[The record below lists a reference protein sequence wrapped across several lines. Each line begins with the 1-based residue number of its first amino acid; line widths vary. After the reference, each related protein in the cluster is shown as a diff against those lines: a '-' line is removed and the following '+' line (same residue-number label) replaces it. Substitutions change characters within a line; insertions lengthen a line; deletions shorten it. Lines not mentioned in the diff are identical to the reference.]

1 MNTYLLIIV
10 IICALVSTLYTIL
23 HYKTKLHRER
33 TKLSIKES
41 LELTSI
47 PVITL
52 YNDNKP
58 FNFLLDTGSSES
70 HIRSD
75 IADKINGEVHD
86 CAYSYIGSSGGDA
99 DASGILE
106 TNLCHKGISF
116 KATLIVNS
124 NLNEAFDEVEKTRGV
139 HIDGLLGSDF
149 FKRHRYILDFAE
161 LVAYYK

>member
-1 MNTYLLIIV
+1 MINIYLLII
-10 IICALVSTLYTIL
+10 IILCVPIIVLGIVC
-23 HYKTKLHRER
+23 HYRIKLHRER

-41 LELTSI
+41 LELTNI

-52 YNDNKP
+52 YNNDKP

-75 IADKINGEVHD
+75 VVEKIDGEPYD
-86 CAYSYIGSSGGDA
+86 YEYSYMGSAGEANTSRV
-99 DASGILE
+99 IE
-106 TNLCHKGISF
+106 TYLHHKNMPF
-116 KATLIVNS
+116 RATLIVNS
-124 NLNEAFDEVEKTRGV
+124 NLNDSFKEIEKTRGV

-149 FKRHRYILDFAE
+149 FKRHRYVLDFAE